1 MDTPWRMG
9 RILVP
14 PWSHGGVG
22 LKIKIQI
29 FRFCHTDDSKRK
41 RKSGGNER
49 RGNKTKNSNRP
60 HHHRTSACC
69 WSRTITP
76 SGVCHCT
83 GVCVCECECVWRVCV
98 DDRPKAL
105 LTRAIV
111 YVICSAAGR
120 TRMLGWLVFSLCLL
134 FFTCKWKQCLVVPA
148 GIWGDH
154 ERQRKREKKRKKQK
168 RKSIFRLQQHGS

>member
-1 MDTPWRMG
+1 MFHATARTTGSCIPFGAVCARFWWWWWWPEIHELLNKRANKPIMGDQLCVVVQAATRSLTRKTKQTKNPPDTMDTPWRMG

-29 FRFCHTDDSKRK
+29 FRFWHTDDSKRK

-83 GVCVCECECVWRVCV
+83 GVCV
-98 DDRPKAL
+98 
-105 LTRAIV
+105 
-111 YVICSAAGR
+111 
-120 TRMLGWLVFSLCLL
+120 
-134 FFTCKWKQCLVVPA
+134 
-148 GIWGDH
+148 
-154 ERQRKREKKRKKQK
+154 
-168 RKSIFRLQQHGS
+168 